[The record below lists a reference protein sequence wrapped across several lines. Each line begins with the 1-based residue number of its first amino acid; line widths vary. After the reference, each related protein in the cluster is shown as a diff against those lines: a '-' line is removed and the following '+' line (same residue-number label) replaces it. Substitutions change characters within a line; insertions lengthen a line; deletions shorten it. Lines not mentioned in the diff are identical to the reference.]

1 MLFGRK
7 NGRPESR
14 LSSKRVIIGFQ
25 RFEIFGGGESNEMS
39 RFTVRRRKGGFTL
52 IEIMIV
58 VLIIAV
64 LLAIAIPN
72 FLRARETSRAKS
84 CCANLRQI
92 ETAKEQW
99 AMDNKAAAT
108 ETPAAADLVDE
119 YMKGTPDTLPL
130 CPSDGTYDI
139 GDMSTRPSC
148 DGGSGVPGT
157 YDYHG
162 LEEAPAS
169 GD

>member
-1 MLFGRK
+1 MLLKGQMARGTSTLDGGPQAFR
-7 NGRPESR
+7 
-14 LSSKRVIIGFQ
+14 KRVFGFQ
-25 RFEIFGGGESNEMS
+25 RFDIFGGGESNKMS
-39 RFTVRRRKGGFTL
+39 KFTVRRRKGGFTL

-99 AMDNKAAAT
+99 AMDNKKGAT
-108 ETPAAADLVDE
+108 DEPGDTDLAPN
-119 YMKGTPDTLPL
+119 YIKQYPQ
-130 CPSDGTYDI
+130 CPSDGTYTI

-148 DGGSGVPGT
+148 DAGSGTPGT

-162 LEEAPAS
+162 LEEAAA
-169 GD
+169 GG